1 MKNNTVCRLF
11 LGLITFSQALAQDL
25 SQRDQLVAKN
35 EAVLKELQE
44 LKMEAFGVPGFS
56 DSQETLTVE

>member
-11 LGLITFSQALAQDL
+11 LGLITFNQALAQEL
-25 SQRDQLVAKN
+25 SQRDQLVARN

-56 DSQETLTVE
+56 DNQETLTVE